1 MLEQTVPL
9 IRGIA
14 ELEGLHRGFAQATLI
29 AQISECIGARGT
41 LQLTAKPTGSEGQ
54 RTMQLIPP

>member
-9 IRGIA
+9 IGGIA

-29 AQISECIGARGT
+29 AQVSQGIGARCT
-41 LQLTAKPTGSEGQ
+41 LELTAKPTGSEGQ
-54 RTMQLIPP
+54 RTMQVIPP

>member
-9 IRGIA
+9 IGGIA

-29 AQISECIGARGT
+29 AQVSQGISARCT
-41 LQLTAKPTGSEGQ
+41 LELTTKPT
-54 RTMQLIPP
+54 